1 MNDDPTITELVA
13 TAAHGD
19 QDAWTELVERFSPL
33 LVGVIRQ
40 YRLSPSQVDDV
51 AQTVW
56 LRLVEHLGDLRQP
69 AALPGWIVTTA
80 RRESLRTSASER
92 RLSPFGP
99 LGVEQRAADGTEPDL
114 ELLRAERHQVL
125 LSALGELPTRQRN
138 LLVLLAN
145 DPPLS
150 YAEISARTGIP
161 IGSIGPTRARA
172 LERLRQTTPIKEF
185 ADRSVELEKDRR

>member
-1 MNDDPTITELVA
+1 MNDDPSIAELVA

-19 QDAWTELVERFSPL
+19 QEAWTELVDRFSPL
-33 LVGVIRQ
+33 LIGVIRH

-80 RRESLRTSASER
+80 RRESMRTSASER
-92 RLSPFGP
+92 RLSPFGAQE
-99 LGVEQRAADGTEPDL
+99 VEQTAADGTEPDL

-125 LSALGELPTRQRN
+125 LSALGELPARQRD
-138 LLVLLAN
+138 LLILLAS
-145 DPPLS
+145 DPPLT

-161 IGSIGPTRARA
+161 VGSIGPTRARA
-172 LERLRQTTPIKEF
+172 LDRLRETAPVRNF